1 MLQTQWNWFLSTT
14 NMASFILPAGGSVS
28 IPAGSGIPMAYM
40 GGAFAFI
47 LSMIGALMNLAKVVY
62 YVEGSIDDW
71 LYGWE
76 KGKYEKIIENPDGD
90 MYDAMNLF
98 LTGYT
103 GDIILWSLA
112 AVWHTGF
119 IIASGYI
126 AAFWILFSNMCCK
139 KDTQTAVN
147 TYLGTV
153 PVRYGWKAMLF
164 GIIVGS
170 INFLS
175 GSIMKS
181 TAQSVMNMLG
191 YLDHTETG
199 DNNKQITTT
208 TNYNSVNTVTVVNTE
223 PEDDYG
229 YNFKALLDLQQNW
242 FVFYVTIR
250 ASQLAAPYLFLLT
263 VEGAM
268 VITFLLFFIYY

>member
-1 MLQTQWNWFLSTT
+1 MQ
-14 NMASFILPAGGSVS
+14 
-28 IPAGSGIPMAYM
+28 
-40 GGAFAFI
+40 
-47 LSMIGALMNLAKVVY
+47 
-62 YVEGSIDDW
+62 
-71 LYGWE
+71 
-76 KGKYEKIIENPDGD
+76 
-90 MYDAMNLF
+90 LF

-112 AVWHTGF
+112 SVWHTGF

-139 KDTQTAVN
+139 KDTQANVN
-147 TYLGTV
+147 AYLASV
-153 PVRYGWKAMLF
+153 PTRYGWKAMLF

-181 TAQSVMNMLG
+181 VAESVMFMLG

-208 TNYNSVNTVTVVNTE
+208 TNVNGVSNVSVVNTE
-223 PEDDYG
+223 PSDDYG

-250 ASQLAAPYLFLLT
+250 AAQLAAPYLFLLT

-268 VITFLLFFIYY
+268 VITFVLFFVYY